1 MVFCYDRKMNTTGS
15 KNTYILFGCGAM
27 GSIILQHLVDL
38 DTTESVTVIE
48 QHIQKMDIFNKNEKI
63 VHHTDTENIM
73 QDHFDVAI
81 FAVKPQDFKTIALPK
96 VDVLVSI
103 MAGVSSRVLADYF
116 SHDRVVRVMPN
127 TPAQLG
133 FGMTGLFASPLVTP
147 EHRDSIA
154 TLFNQMG
161 KTVWLESDDDID
173 RFTAIAGSGPAYVYR
188 FVQDYIR
195 AAEALGVTDVKPL
208 VMQVMLGALEM
219 IKHNDDRDVQ
229 ELIDMVT
236 SKGGTTEAALDV
248 VSEKDTATIWKQAL
262 DAAYKRA
269 QELSQ
274 TQE

>member
-1 MVFCYDRKMNTTGS
+1 MNTTDS
-15 KNTYILFGCGAM
+15 KVTYILFGCGAM
-27 GSIILQHLVDL
+27 GSIILEHLVRL
-38 DTTESVTVIE
+38 DTTKSVTVIE
-48 QHIQKMDIFNKNEKI
+48 QHIQKMDIFSKNEK
-63 VHHTDTENIM
+63 VTHYTNTDTVM
-73 QDHFDVAI
+73 QDNFDVAI
-81 FAVKPQDFKTIALPK
+81 FAVKPQDFKTITLPK
-96 VDVLVSI
+96 TDVLVSI
-103 MAGVSSRVLADYF
+103 MAGVSSRVLIDHF

-133 FGMTGLFASPLVTP
+133 FGMTGLLASPAVSP
-147 EHRDSIA
+147 EYRETIT

-195 AAEALGVTDVKPL
+195 AAEALGETDVQPII
-208 VMQVMLGALEM
+208 MQVMLGALEM
-219 IKHNDDRDVQ
+219 IKHNNDRDVQ

-236 SKGGTTEAALDV
+236 SKGGTTEAALNV
-248 VSEKDTATIWKQAL
+248 VSEKDTPTIWKQAL

-274 TQE
+274 AQE